1 MARFYVGDVV
11 YTTDQWH
18 TAGTLRPHFVIKVMG
33 EGRLWVVPL
42 SHTAQGQWTTD
53 ELGGGTYIGPRDFR
67 TGRRADF
74 VLDTTTAPC
83 ELGERVPE
91 QRMLA
96 GFAAR
101 LRLCPSG
108 HYTHLGVLP

>member
-1 MARFYVGDVV
+1 MSRFYVGDVV
-11 YTTDQWH
+11 YTTDHWH

-83 ELGERVPE
+83 ELGRRQLTDAAISGALDEVRRVLQAFE
-91 QRMLA
+91 A
-96 GFAAR
+96 CAAR
-101 LRLCPSG
+101 R
-108 HYTHLGVLP
+108 